1 MSRGTPD
8 ISEWLRLKKI
18 TSSTNTDNTLAA
30 RKNRL
35 VGQYKLTS
43 PSLRRLSRLPI
54 NSLRALKIVA
64 PQLVPIVGGG
74 GGGGGDQNVPPS
86 SPTSITFGTFG
97 TFSFIASWPDVSG
110 ATSYTLRLYQSDS
123 DTVTTGNS
131 TVMYTFN
138 NAVSGSSFST
148 PTSYDETKNFAVGV
162 TANNQYGSSAVR
174 ISSTKR
180 ALPTFPPIITLTKPV
195 SDGMVVTWTGAARAN
210 SYTVRVYTGATS
222 AVTDTDTLVNTYTNA
237 TSGTKF
243 AFTPVDGNFYTVTIA
258 SINEIGESRS
268 TTATP
273 GYVRY
278 VLTDPAD
285 YNYQFRAGNIQPTTL
300 HGATAYDTGNANS
313 WVIRL
318 KKVDYDGDTLTS
330 VLTTAL
336 STAGT
341 VVLSNIA
348 NANQKL
354 TFTVASYVI
363 NAYDHFEIVGT
374 KDGANSTSITDD
386 TIVKVTITAAESPP
400 TEYVFSATTS
410 MPNVSN
416 LVNNP
421 GSGNVKFQP
430 VIGNAKINLAISKT
444 NKTGDDV
451 SSWHTDNGT
460 VGNTFRLRLVSDQT
474 LLNFTAVIE
483 ARTDRTTHWE
493 YNLAAPSSQTP
504 PAGQQP
510 SVSFPAD
517 VNIALF

>member
-8 ISEWLRLKKI
+8 ISEWIRLKKI
-18 TSSTNTDNTLAA
+18 ASSINTDTTLAA

-35 VGQYKLTS
+35 VGRYKLTN
-43 PSLRRLSRLPI
+43 PSLRRMTRLPI
-54 NSLRALKIVA
+54 NSLRPLKIVA
-64 PQLVPIVGGG
+64 PHLLPIG
-74 GGGGGDQNVPPS
+74 GGGGGDGGNQNVAPS
-86 SPTSITFGTFG
+86 SPSSITFGTFA
-97 TFSFIASWPDVSG
+97 TFSLVASWPAVSG
-110 ATSYTLRLYQSDS
+110 ATSYTLRVYESTSDPV
-123 DTVTTGNS
+123 TVQNS
-131 TVMYTFN
+131 TVIYTFD
-138 NAVSGSSFST
+138 NAVSGSTFQLINT
-148 PTSYDETKNFAVGV
+148 IDDTKNFAVGV
-162 TANNQYGSSAVR
+162 TANNQYGSSDVR
-174 ISSTKR
+174 LSSTKR
-180 ALPTFPPIITLTKPV
+180 ALPTFPPTITLTKPV
-195 SDGMVVTWTGAARAN
+195 SDGMVVTWSGAARAV
-210 SYTVRVYTGATS
+210 SYTVRVYTSTTS
-222 AVTDTDTLVNTYTNA
+222 SVTDTDTLVNTYTSA
-237 TSGTKF
+237 TSGSKF
-243 AFTPVDGNFYTVTIA
+243 EFTPVDGNYYTVTIA
-258 SINEIGESRS
+258 SINEVGEARS
-268 TTATP
+268 ATVTAS
-273 GYVRY
+273 YVRY
-278 VLTDPAD
+278 VLTNTAD
-285 YNYQFRAGNIQPTTL
+285 YNYQFKLGNIQPTTL

-354 TFTVASYVI
+354 TFTVASYIV

-386 TIVKVTITAAESPP
+386 TIVKVTVTAEENPP
-400 TEYVFSATTS
+400 AEYVFSATTS
-410 MPNVSN
+410 MPSVPN
-416 LVNNP
+416 LVNDP

-444 NKTGDDV
+444 NKAGTDL
-451 SSWHTDNGT
+451 STWHTDNGT
-460 VGNTFRLRLVSDQT
+460 VGKIFRLRLVSDQT

-483 ARTDRTTHWE
+483 DRTDRTTHWE